1 MIKMESF
8 SNLATV
14 LEELVIEY
22 GELLVSIEKLSG
34 SLCSSSPN
42 IFMESQKRVETIVLK
57 IKLLEEL
64 RLKHVR
70 AICLSLEIE
79 EDTLSLQIL
88 SQMVP
93 SVLSRRFLSIRERLN
108 EVVSKLSES
117 IKHISKIL
125 ESSIITIENTL
136 NFIKSLCTVNP
147 IYKKSGKIETGER
160 SMSFITQKI

>member
-1 MIKMESF
+1 MIKMDSF

-34 SLCSSSPN
+34 SLCSSSPT
-42 IFMESQKRVETIVLK
+42 IYMESQKRVETIVLK

-64 RLKHVR
+64 RLKHVKT
-70 AICLSLEIE
+70 ICLSLEIE
-79 EDTLSLQIL
+79 EDTLSLQTL

-93 SVLSRRFLSIRERLN
+93 SVLSRRFLTIRERLN
-108 EVVSKLSES
+108 EVVNKLSES
-117 IKHISKIL
+117 IKHISKVL

-147 IYKKSGKIETGER
+147 IYKKSGKIDTGER

>member
-22 GELLVSIEKLSG
+22 GELLVSLEKLSG
-34 SLCSSSPN
+34 SLCSSSTN
-42 IFMESQKRVETIVLK
+42 VFMESQKRVETIVLK

-70 AICLSLEIE
+70 TICLSLEIE
-79 EDTLSLQIL
+79 EDTLSLQTL

-93 SVLSRRFLSIRERLN
+93 VLSRRFLSIRERLN